1 MKRVLMALS
10 LGLCSA
16 LSHAQFADEFV
27 GQFAPLTTPSAQAHQ
42 WSIKLV
48 NHGYEVTSP
57 KAQEAAYLATDDE
70 QMALWQKL
78 AWDQALAKQAT
89 CLITQTQAML
99 CHTPQNTTLNAE
111 YFVVDDRLKLTPLSR
126 FSTR

>member
-16 LSHAQFADEFV
+16 LSYAQFADEFV
-27 GQFAPLTTPSAQAHQ
+27 GQFTPLAPSAKANQ

-57 KAQEAAYLATDDE
+57 KAQEAAYLATNDE
-70 QMALWQKL
+70 QMELWQKL
-78 AWDQALAKQAT
+78 AWDQTLATQAT

-99 CHTPQNTTLNAE
+99 CHAPQNPTTKSE
-111 YFVVDDRLKLTPLSR
+111 YFVVDDTLKLTPLSR
-126 FSTR
+126 IATQ

>member
-16 LSHAQFADEFV
+16 LSYAQFADEFV
-27 GQFAPLTTPSAQAHQ
+27 GQFTPLAPSAKANQ

-57 KAQEAAYLATDDE
+57 KAQEAAYLATNDE
-70 QMALWQKL
+70 QMELWHKL
-78 AWDQALAKQAT
+78 AWDQTLAKQAT

-99 CHTPQNTTLNAE
+99 CHTPQNTALNAE
-111 YFVVDDRLKLTPLSR
+111 YFVVDDTLKLTRLSR
-126 FSTR
+126 IATP

>member
-16 LSHAQFADEFV
+16 LSYAQFADEFV
-27 GQFAPLTTPSAQAHQ
+27 GQFTPLAPSAKANQ

-57 KAQEAAYLATDDE
+57 KAQEAAYLATNDE
-70 QMALWQKL
+70 QMELWHKL
-78 AWDQALAKQAT
+78 AWDQTLATQAT

-99 CHTPQNTTLNAE
+99 CHAPQNPTTKSE
-111 YFVVDDRLKLTPLSR
+111 YFVVDDTLKLTPLSR
-126 FSTR
+126 VATP

>member
-10 LGLCSA
+10 IGLCSA

-27 GQFAPLTTPSAQAHQ
+27 GQFSPLTPSAKASQ
-42 WSIKLV
+42 WSIKMV

-57 KAQEAAYLATDDE
+57 KTQEAAYLATNDE
-70 QMALWQKL
+70 QMELWHKL
-78 AWDQALAKQAT
+78 AWEQTLAKQAT

-99 CHTPQNTTLNAE
+99 CHVPQNPTTKSE
-111 YFVVDDRLKLTPLSR
+111 YFVVDDTLKLTPLSR
-126 FSTR
+126 IATQ

>member
-16 LSHAQFADEFV
+16 LSYAQFADEFV
-27 GQFAPLTTPSAQAHQ
+27 GQFTPLAPSAKANQ

-57 KAQEAAYLATDDE
+57 KAQEAAYLATNDE
-70 QMALWQKL
+70 QMELWHKL
-78 AWDQALAKQAT
+78 AWDQTLATQAT

-99 CHTPQNTTLNAE
+99 CHAPQNPTTKSE
-111 YFVVDDRLKLTPLSR
+111 YFVVDDTLKLTPLSR
-126 FSTR
+126 VTTQ

>member
-10 LGLCSA
+10 IWLCSA
-16 LSHAQFADEFV
+16 LCHAQFADEFV
-27 GQFAPLTTPSAQAHQ
+27 GQFAPLNLSTKASQ

-70 QMALWQKL
+70 QMALWHKL
-78 AWDQALAKQAT
+78 AWDQTLAKQAT

-99 CHTPQNTTLNAE
+99 CHTPQNTALNAE
-111 YFVVDDRLKLTPLSR
+111 YFVVDDTLKLTPLSR
-126 FSTR
+126 ISTQ